1 MDCGCR
7 LAVYGAGLRW
17 PRRPEETDMETKE
30 LHLTEHFP
38 LRDLTRSQT
47 AARRGIYNLPPH
59 DVVHKLRD
67 LCVQILEPVRLYYME
82 PIMPSSGY
90 RSPALNA
97 AVGGSKTSQ
106 HCKGEAVDFEVAG
119 VSNYDLADWIRKN
132 LIFDQLIL
140 ECHTLGKPH
149 SGWVHASYNAG
160 ANRRQVLTYAC
171 GRYLDGL
178 VA

>member
-17 PRRPEETDMETKE
+17 PHLPGETDMDTKE
-30 LHLTEHFP
+30 FQLTENFT
-38 LRDLTRSQT
+38 LRELTRSQT
-47 AARRGIYNLPPH
+47 AARKGIYNLPPQ

-67 LCVQILEPVRLYYME
+67 LCVQILEPVRLHYGV
-82 PIMPSSGY
+82 PIVPSSGY
-90 RSPALNA
+90 RSPELNA

-106 HCKGEAVDFEVAG
+106 HCKGEAVDFEVPG
-119 VSNYDLADWIRKN
+119 VSNYDLADWMRKN
-132 LIFDQLIL
+132 LILDQLIL

-149 SGWVHASYNAG
+149 SGWVHVSYKAG
-160 ANRRQVLTYAC
+160 ANRRQVLTYS
-171 GRYLDGL
+171 GGKYFTGL